1 MSRISEHSA
10 LISWESAVE
19 WLRSQPEHA
28 QLVSECYYDD
38 PLHFACERYWRS
50 EEWQEVARFIPQR
63 PGVALDMGAGRG
75 IASYALARDGFDV
88 TALEPNP
95 SGLVGAGAIR
105 ELSTQ
110 NNLRIRVVEERS
122 EKLGFTNRE
131 FDLVFARA
139 VLHHTNDLNTACR
152 EVFRVL
158 KPGGL
163 FIAVREHVIS
173 QPEDLTR
180 FLDNHPLHRLYGGEH
195 AFLLEDYINAI
206 CDAGLTMNKVF
217 SPWATAINYFPR
229 TLATLKDEVLDT
241 VVGRNNSIGKILRA
255 SLDFPG
261 IWPIAR
267 RALELVDRRPGRLY
281 SFIAQKP

>member
-1 MSRISEHSA
+1 MNEPNALMGWEH
-10 LISWESAVE
+10 AVQ
-19 WLRSQPEHA
+19 WLRSQPDHA

-38 PLHFACERYWRS
+38 PLLFACERYWRS
-50 EEWQEVARFIPQR
+50 EEWREVSRFITR
-63 PGVALDMGAGRG
+63 RTGAALDMGAGRG

-105 ELSTQ
+105 ELSRQ
-110 NNLRIRVVEERS
+110 HNLQIRVVEERS
-122 EKLGFTNRE
+122 EKSGCATGE

-139 VLHHTNDLNTACR
+139 VLHHTDNINTACR
-152 EVFRVL
+152 EVFRIL

-173 QPEDLTR
+173 QPADLTR

-195 AFLLEDYINAI
+195 ASLLEEYINAI
-206 CDAGLTMNKVF
+206 RDAGLTMNKVL
-217 SPWATAINYFPR
+217 SPWDTAINYFPR
-229 TLATLKDEVLDT
+229 TLVTLKDDILDT
-241 VVGRNNSIGKILRA
+241 VFGRNNSLGRILRT

-261 IWPIAR
+261 VWPIAR
-267 RALELVDRRPGRLY
+267 RALELVDSRPGRLY
-281 SFIAQKP
+281 SFIAQRP

>member
-1 MSRISEHSA
+1 MNEPNALMGWEH
-10 LISWESAVE
+10 AVQ
-19 WLRSQPEHA
+19 WLRSQPDHA

-38 PLHFACERYWRS
+38 PLLFACERYWRS
-50 EEWQEVARFIPQR
+50 EEWREVSRFITR
-63 PGVALDMGAGRG
+63 RTGAALDMGAGRG

-158 KPGGL
+158 KSGGL

-261 IWPIAR
+261 IWPMAR